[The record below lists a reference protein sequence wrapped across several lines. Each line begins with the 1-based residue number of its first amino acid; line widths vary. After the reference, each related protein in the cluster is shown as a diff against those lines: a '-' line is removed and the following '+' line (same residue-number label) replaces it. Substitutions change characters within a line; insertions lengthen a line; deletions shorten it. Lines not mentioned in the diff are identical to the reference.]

1 MDDRRIILDLPA
13 ELWDDLARVAAALEL
28 GAPGVAALYGL
39 AEWIAQRKSEIAD
52 RDPAERYFIN
62 QALDELAARRKP

>member
-1 MDDRRIILDLPA
+1 MDDRRVILDLPA

-28 GAPGVAALYGL
+28 GTPDSAALYGL

>member
-1 MDDRRIILDLPA
+1 MDDRRLILDLPT
-13 ELWDDLARVAAALEL
+13 ELWDDLVRVAAALEL
-28 GAPGVAALYGL
+28 GAPGPAALYGL

>member
-13 ELWDDLARVAAALEL
+13 ELWDDLARVATALEL
-28 GAPGVAALYGL
+28 GAPESAALYGL
-39 AEWIAQRKSEIAD
+39 AEWIAQRKSDIAD

-62 QALDELAARRKP
+62 QALDDLAARRKP